1 MNNSSLRILLLSLRY
16 FTSFVYCF
24 RSSLFSLAFEIIL
37 NIFPPT
43 CQDFSCYH
51 LVSTHVVFKVRPIL
65 SPSLFFCSSNAC
77 ILSFKFYPTSCSCSH
92 SPCSAP
98 NTSEP
103 CHRRTTQLWECA
115 YTSLSC
121 RLCIYKPGVVITL
134 VSRARMGTWWSIHL
148 KPNSQLDCKLCEGRK
163 QLCLVPAVFIASS
176 LPPDK

>member
-1 MNNSSLRILLLSLRY
+1 MFQAPKVGSLPTMNNSSLRILLLSLRY

-98 NTSEP
+98 KEP
-103 CHRRTTQLWECA
+103 TTPSSWDHLPYLNCYQH
-115 YTSLSC
+115 
-121 RLCIYKPGVVITL
+121 VL
-134 VSRARMGTWWSIHL
+134 VFN
-148 KPNSQLDCKLCEGRK
+148 P
-163 QLCLVPAVFIASS
+163 
-176 LPPDK
+176 